1 VLQARPNADSESLHR
16 TTRSFK
22 DYTRLEALDRMNI
35 VSLDIPNVKLLRP
48 QRFRDARGVFCEI
61 YNRQSLSL
69 SGVSVD
75 FVQDNCSVSQEAG
88 TIRGLHFQAPPMAQA
103 KLIMVLKGRVRDV
116 VVDCR
121 KGSPTYG
128 NHMGVELDGENWHQL
143 FVPEGFAH
151 GFCTLEPNTIVLYKV
166 SAPYASELDSGI
178 LWNDPDLGI
187 DWPVAADQAVISD
200 KDKQLLRLRDLPSP
214 FSYGKTA

>member
-1 VLQARPNADSESLHR
+1 MDIESLRR

-22 DYTRLEALDRMNI
+22 DYARLEALDSMDI
-35 VSLDIPNVKLLRP
+35 ISHDIPDVKLLRP
-48 QRFRDARGVFCEI
+48 QRFRDSRGVFCEI

-103 KLIMVLKGRVRDV
+103 KLVMVLKGRVRDV

-166 SAPYASELDSGI
+166 PAPYASELDSGI

-200 KDKQLLRLRDLPSP
+200 KDKQLLRLHDLPSP

>member
-1 VLQARPNADSESLHR
+1 VDIKSLRR
-16 TTRSFK
+16 TTRSSK

-35 VSLDIPNVKLLRP
+35 ISLDIPDVKLLRP

-61 YNRQSLSL
+61 YSRQSLSL
-69 SGVSVD
+69 SGLSVD
-75 FVQDNCSVSQEAG
+75 FVQDNCSVSQAAG

-103 KLIMVLKGRVRDV
+103 KLVMVLKGRVRDV

-128 NHMGVELDGENWHQL
+128 NHIGVELDGEDWHQL

-166 SAPYASELDSGI
+166 SAPYASELDGGI

-187 DWPVAADQAVISD
+187 DWPVAANKAVISD
-200 KDKQLLRLRDLPSP
+200 KDNQLQRLRDLPSP
-214 FSYGKTA
+214 FSYAITA

>member
-1 VLQARPNADSESLHR
+1 VDIESLRR

-22 DYTRLEALDRMNI
+22 YYTRLEALDRMNI
-35 VSLDIPNVKLLRP
+35 ISLNIPDVKLLRP

-69 SGVSVD
+69 GGISVD
-75 FVQDNCSVSQEAG
+75 FVQDNCSVSQAAG

-103 KLIMVLKGRVRDV
+103 KLVMVLRGRVRDV
-116 VVDCR
+116 AVDCR
-121 KGSPTYG
+121 KGSPTFG
-128 NHMGVELDGENWHQL
+128 SHTGVELDGDNWHQL

-166 SAPYASELDSGI
+166 SAPYASKLDGGI

-187 DWPVAADQAVISD
+187 DWPVAADKAVISD
-200 KDKQLLRLRDLPSP
+200 KDKQLQRLRDLPSP
-214 FSYGKTA
+214 FSYAITA

>member
-1 VLQARPNADSESLHR
+1 MDIKSLRR

-22 DYTRLEALDRMNI
+22 DYTCGSTRSTNI
-35 VSLDIPNVKLLRP
+35 TSLDIPDVELLRP

-69 SGVSVD
+69 RGISVD
-75 FVQDNCSVSQEAG
+75 FVQDNCSVSQAAC

-103 KLIMVLKGRVRDV
+103 KLVMVLRGRVRDV
-116 VVDCR
+116 AVDCR

-128 NHMGVELDGENWHQL
+128 NHIGVELDGDNWHQL

-151 GFCTLEPNTIVLYKV
+151 GFCTLSQIRSYCTKCPRPTHRSWTAASCGTIRTSV
-166 SAPYASELDSGI
+166 STGRWRQTRRLFRTRTSNCSGC
-178 LWNDPDLGI
+178 
-187 DWPVAADQAVISD
+187 VTS
-200 KDKQLLRLRDLPSP
+200 RLPS
-214 FSYGKTA
+214 AMR